1 MPPITSDVQSDFEII
16 KQGDELAASAGA
28 ADLEIIYS
36 TDSWHQTFGELM
48 QSYIAG
54 ENDKDTTC
62 SEIERLW
69 KEIEGAQ

>member
-1 MPPITSDVQSDFEII
+1 
-16 KQGDELAASAGA
+16 
-28 ADLEIIYS
+28 
-36 TDSWHQTFGELM
+36 M
-48 QSYIAG
+48 QSYIAE

>member
-1 MPPITSDVQSDFEII
+1 
-16 KQGDELAASAGA
+16 
-28 ADLEIIYS
+28 
-36 TDSWHQTFGELM
+36 M

-54 ENDKDTTC
+54 ENDKDTAC